1 MSLGKA
7 IPLKYKHDHIEDGVL
22 VYSSQE
28 CSVYFLSSAE
38 SAEISLIRLQFEDA
52 CCVRSVRTEFSP
64 AMGIYPAD
72 HEASFIV
79 ELTDSNWAVEAHEAY
94 TYRGSTLKPR
104 GRHFVVSNHDL
115 LHEILAESFTET
127 LLENGSVEYDFAKMY
142 FT

>member
-52 CCVRSVRTEFSP
+52 
-64 AMGIYPAD
+64 
-72 HEASFIV
+72 
-79 ELTDSNWAVEAHEAY
+79 AHV
-94 TYRGSTLKPR
+94 K
-104 GRHFVVSNHDL
+104 VVV
-115 LHEILAESFTET
+115 A
-127 LLENGSVEYDFAKMY
+127 
-142 FT
+142 